1 MFLEAFAKKNHALVD
16 LNHTEKIHSIY
27 IVFLFLT
34 LIILENLNRRMKGET
49 DHGEVK
55 ERKASSV
62 IKKRRQMLLLLLLIL
77 KVLVFFNLLL
87 FSNSS
92 LGCYFRCRM
101 EATCINNILLCIEV
115 IVRVMLREMWRS
127 RRSIRN
133 HRPVFFFF
141 LLAFGFYV
149 IGVSVQFM
157 IKGRGVVRFLKYK
170 IKYEWE
176 YVIPILK
183 NEANANITSFF
194 NHHPKIN

>member
-1 MFLEAFAKKNHALVD
+1 
-16 LNHTEKIHSIY
+16 
-27 IVFLFLT
+27 
-34 LIILENLNRRMKGET
+34 MKGET

-149 IGVSVQFM
+149 FVFFIIKCIIISVTLCTN
-157 IKGRGVVRFLKYK
+157 KWRRVVV
-170 IKYEWE
+170 EE
-176 YVIPILK
+176 
-183 NEANANITSFF
+183 
-194 NHHPKIN
+194 